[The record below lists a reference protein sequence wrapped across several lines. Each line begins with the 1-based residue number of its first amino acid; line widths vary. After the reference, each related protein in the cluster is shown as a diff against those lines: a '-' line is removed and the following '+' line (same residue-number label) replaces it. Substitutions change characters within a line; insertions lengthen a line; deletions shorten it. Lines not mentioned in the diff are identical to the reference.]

1 MISQLTS
8 EHPVFVAI
16 CKILAGTIALAAL
29 HTNPCI
35 GFSHT
40 ISFHSPACKCVEP
53 LNSNDY
59 KTRKEN
65 TTKAR
70 FKHNAPYLVDTSTCI
85 MNMFYSSP

>member
-40 ISFHSPACKCVEP
+40 ISFHSPACKCVEHWTVMITKHEK
-53 LNSNDY
+53 
-59 KTRKEN
+59 KTRPKLDLN
-65 TTKAR
+65 TMR
-70 FKHNAPYLVDTSTCI
+70 HI
-85 MNMFYSSP
+85 